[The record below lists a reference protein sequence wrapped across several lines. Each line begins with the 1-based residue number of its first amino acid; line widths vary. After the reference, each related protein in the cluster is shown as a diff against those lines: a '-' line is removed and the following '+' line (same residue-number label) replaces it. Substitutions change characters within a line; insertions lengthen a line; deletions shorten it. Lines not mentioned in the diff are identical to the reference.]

1 MVGPRQKHYLS
12 RWPPLPLLFWAKC
25 FMSRTGSKI
34 PEIRSKSLFNR
45 RSNSSTIS
53 QFPPFH
59 RNNNNIN
66 KNIQSFRSSE
76 LAVASTAA
84 LFFFSGVWRCGVPSR
99 LVLTFSRKIPLLL
112 VHSAVCRVV
121 ALSTSKHHSIRVKR
135 QECCASASRY
145 GKDYIIERS
154 PSDTRTCRLH
164 QSLHLERLPCQVS
177 PSYPTPLTF

>member
-25 FMSRTGSKI
+25 FMGRVGSKI
-34 PEIRSKSLFNR
+34 PEIRSKSLFKR

-53 QFPPFH
+53 QFPRFH
-59 RNNNNIN
+59 RNN
-66 KNIQSFRSSE
+66 KNIIHLNWRS
-76 LAVASTAA
+76 LPPR
-84 LFFFSGVWRCGVPSR
+84 LFFFFRRCEMRCPFR

-121 ALSTSKHHSIRVKR
+121 ALPTSKHHSIRVKR

-154 PSDTRTCRLH
+154 PSDIRGHAASINHSTLKDFLVKPA
-164 QSLHLERLPCQVS
+164 Q
-177 PSYPTPLTF
+177 LTLTS